1 MITPTPVLQTTRLL
15 FKLAG
20 KVGLEPTTLALT
32 VRCSAIELYAK
43 KVVGAIGFEP
53 TTFWSQTRRST
64 KLSYT
69 PKNGGNTGTQTR
81 NLSLK
86 RREL

>member
-1 MITPTPVLQTTRLL
+1 MNIMITPTPVLQTTRLL

-43 KVVGAIGFEP
+43 KSGRGDRIRTYDLLVPNQTLYQAKLHPEKWWEHRDSNPEP
-53 TTFWSQTRRST
+53 IA
-64 KLSYT
+64 
-69 PKNGGNTGTQTR
+69 
-81 NLSLK
+81 
-86 RREL
+86 